1 MGNTRLLAAG
11 GALAATMAVAV
22 PVVTLDRAVAVPA
35 PARGPASG
43 MEFSAPHDEV
53 EAGTPIV
60 LSGRAGYLN
69 RATGNGGRVD
79 IFFRKEQ
86 TAPKVYLGSVTAGS
100 SGKFRFP
107 TRANATGE
115 YVAHYQ
121 HRKLAITADATDFL
135 AVFTSRQ
142 VDRRLFSWTATNL
155 SCLPTCKAVGP
166 DQLISA
172 GPVKVKLE
180 RKCLQPKSGGRIGFT
195 ADQKNAYRA
204 GDLGWRDFPEGDGPT
219 EFELKPTTVKGH
231 FYLEWTSATPPQGQF
246 SSCDISFAVSQTSTD
261 KNYV

>member
-11 GALAATMAVAV
+11 GALAATLAVAA
-22 PVVTLDRAVAVPA
+22 PVVTPNRAGALPA

-43 MEFSAPHDEV
+43 MEFSAPHGEV

-60 LSGRAGYLN
+60 LSGRAGYLD

-79 IFFRKEQ
+79 IFFRKGQ
-86 TAPKVYLGSVTAGS
+86 TAPKVFLGSAAAGS
-100 SGKFRFP
+100 SGRFRFP

-115 YVAHYQ
+115 YVAHYRHQ
-121 HRKLAITADATDFL
+121 KLAITADATDFL
-135 AVFTSRQ
+135 AVFTSRA

-166 DQLISA
+166 DQQIGA

-180 RKCLQPKSGGRIGFT
+180 RKCRQPKSGGRIGFT

-204 GDLGWRDFPEGDGPT
+204 GDLGWRDFPKGDGPT
-219 EFELKPTTVKGH
+219 EFELKPAATKGH
-231 FYLEWTSATPPQGQF
+231 FYLEWTSATPPEGQL
-246 SSCDISFAVSQTSTD
+246 SSCDISFAVSQRTTE
-261 KNYV
+261 KEYV